1 MCCLAENG
9 LSFYLGTKRFYL
21 FFGFISMYRMCKTFW
36 NLCLTLIVRAHS
48 KDEYFRVCTSTMW
61 LGNVV
66 LSTWTIELWCR
77 IANFARI
84 ILVYCENDV
93 GSSAFVLKCGNLRYS
108 KKRDTKAM
116 FLSSSCDN
124 VISKDKIVIFGHR
137 NLNSKR
143 GRIDLTCNVFY
154 SVIIY
159 RLRKTRIITNQQQ
172 KPFAEVG
179 QIGLWFLLNLSRLD
193 FGFRVDIFGIG
204 FCYIPPQLHIRVFI

>member
-1 MCCLAENG
+1 
-9 LSFYLGTKRFYL
+9 
-21 FFGFISMYRMCKTFW
+21 
-36 NLCLTLIVRAHS
+36 
-48 KDEYFRVCTSTMW
+48 MW

-66 LSTWTIELWCR
+66 LSTCTIELWFR
-77 IANFARI
+77 ITNFARI

-116 FLSSSCDN
+116 FLSWSCDN

-172 KPFAEVG
+172 KPFCRGRSER
-179 QIGLWFLLNLSRLD
+179 GLWFLLNLSRLD

-204 FCYIPPQLHIRVFI
+204 FCYMPPQLHIRVFI